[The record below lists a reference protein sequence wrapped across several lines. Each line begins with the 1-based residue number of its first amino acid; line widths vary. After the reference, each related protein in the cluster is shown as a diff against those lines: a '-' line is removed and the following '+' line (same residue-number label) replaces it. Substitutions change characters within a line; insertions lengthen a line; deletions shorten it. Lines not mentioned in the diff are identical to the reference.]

1 MSENIV
7 ILMIGV
13 STFLGAI
20 GLIALLWAVRTGQ
33 FDDQSKFID
42 AVRHDNEEDL
52 QDAAMMQEKKKAY
65 KEKINKKSWRKKKTI
80 DLQTKKYQETYDI
93 II

>member
-13 STFLGAI
+13 STVLGAI
-20 GLIALLWAVRTGQ
+20 GLIALIWAVRTGQ
-33 FDDQSKFID
+33 FDDHSKFID

-52 QDAAMMQEKKKAY
+52 KDAVLMQEKKKAY
-65 KEKINKKSWRKKKTI
+65 KEKIK
-80 DLQTKKYQETYDI
+80 QEKREKEKNYRPAD
-93 II
+93 

>member
-1 MSENIV
+1 MNEDIV

-20 GLIALLWAVRTGQ
+20 GLGALLWAVKTGQ
-33 FDDQSKFID
+33 FDDHSKFTD

-52 QDAAMMQEKKKAY
+52 QDAVMMAEKKKAY
-65 KEKINKKSWRKKKTI
+65 KEKIR
-80 DLQTKKYQETYDI
+80 QERLEKEKNYRPAD
-93 II
+93 

>member
-7 ILMIGV
+7 ILMISV

-20 GLIALLWAVRTGQ
+20 GLIALIWAVKTGQ
-33 FDDQSKFID
+33 FDDHHKFID

-52 QDAAMMQEKKKAY
+52 QDAVQMSEKKKAY
-65 KEKINKKSWRKKKTI
+65 QKKKEH
-80 DLQTKKYQETYDI
+80 KKNYMPPD
-93 II
+93 

>member
-13 STFLGAI
+13 STFLGAL
-20 GLIALLWAVRTGQ
+20 GLIALLWGVKTGQ

-42 AVRHDNEEDL
+42 AARFDGEEEL
-52 QDAAMMQEKKKAY
+52 RDAVMMEEKKKAQKMKR
-65 KEKINKKSWRKKKTI
+65 KEEKKKKNYMPA
-80 DLQTKKYQETYDI
+80 D
-93 II
+93 

>member
-33 FDDQSKFID
+33 FDDESKFID
-42 AVRHDNEEDL
+42 ATHFDNEEDL
-52 QDAAMMQEKKKAY
+52 QDAVMMQEKKKAY
-65 KEKINKKSWRKKKTI
+65 KEKMK
-80 DLQTKKYQETYDI
+80 QEKLEKERNYRPAD
-93 II
+93 

>member
-33 FDDQSKFID
+33 FDDHSKFID
-42 AVRHDNEEDL
+42 AVRNDNEEDL

-65 KEKINKKSWRKKKTI
+65 KKAHKEKMK
-80 DLQTKKYQETYDI
+80 QERLEKERDYRPAD
-93 II
+93 

>member
-20 GLIALLWAVRTGQ
+20 GLLALIWAVRTGQ
-33 FDDQSKFID
+33 FDDHSKFID

-52 QDAAMMQEKKKAY
+52 KDAAMMEEKRKTYKKKIKQEKLE
-65 KEKINKKSWRKKKTI
+65 KEKNYRPA
-80 DLQTKKYQETYDI
+80 D
-93 II
+93 

>member
-20 GLIALLWAVRTGQ
+20 GLIALIWAVRTGQ
-33 FDDQSKFID
+33 FDDHSKFID
-42 AVRHDNEEDL
+42 AVRHDNQEDL
-52 QDAAMMQEKKKAY
+52 QDAAMMEEKKRAY
-65 KEKINKKSWRKKKTI
+65 KEKIK
-80 DLQTKKYQETYDI
+80 QEKREKEKNYRPAD
-93 II
+93 

>member
-1 MSENIV
+1 MSEDIV

-13 STFLGAI
+13 STFLGFLGLL
-20 GLIALLWAVRTGQ
+20 GLIWAVKTGQ

-52 QDAAMMQEKKKAY
+52 QDAAMMQERKKQFKKK
-65 KEKINKKSWRKKKTI
+65 KENI
-80 DLQTKKYQETYDI
+80 TKKRQKNYMPPD
-93 II
+93 

>member
-20 GLIALLWAVRTGQ
+20 GLIALIWAVKTGQ
-33 FDDQSKFID
+33 FDDHSKFTD

-52 QDAAMMQEKKKAY
+52 QDAAMMQAKKKTY
-65 KEKINKKSWRKKKTI
+65 KEKLRQDRLEKERNYRPA
-80 DLQTKKYQETYDI
+80 D
-93 II
+93 

>member
-1 MSENIV
+1 MSESIV

-33 FDDQSKFID
+33 FDDHSKFID

-65 KEKINKKSWRKKKTI
+65 KEKMKKERLEKEKNYRPA
-80 DLQTKKYQETYDI
+80 D
-93 II
+93 